1 MSPSTVWTASQTA
14 PATGFYELSCRTKR
28 FSSATRQL
36 PAASSLRRAE
46 VARKAFT
53 AVLVSRTEKPN
64 RRAKGLSRTHDTCRC
79 RHPNGLLIARC
90 VRASARAKA
99 KVAASAC
106 DRPST
111 PRTRLERASL
121 HRPDADCRDPKELL
135 ATSLSQASEPQ
146 AYVGAG
152 LRRNGRRLPSLPS
165 VT

>member
-1 MSPSTVWTASQTA
+1 MSPSTVCTVSQTA

-64 RRAKGLSRTHDTCRC
+64 RRAKGL
-79 RHPNGLLIARC
+79 
-90 VRASARAKA
+90 
-99 KVAASAC
+99 
-106 DRPST
+106 
-111 PRTRLERASL
+111 